1 MKFKNLISSITAI
14 CFSLVLVLG
23 VVFIPAEAAS
33 ATNVTNGSPCLANN
47 ISESKGGNYI
57 GQWQIANLAGYGAPL
72 TKVCQRGEVAGYN
85 VADFDEGDSCYVK
98 WADGPSFLG
107 TLFYNGEY
115 KAYGCTSN

>member
-1 MKFKNLISSITAI
+1 MKFRNLISSITAI

-23 VVFIPAEAAS
+23 IVFIPAEAAS

-57 GQWQIANLAGYGAPL
+57 GQWQIANLSGYGAPL
-72 TKVCQRGEVAGYN
+72 TKVCKRGEVEGYN
-85 VADFDEGDSCYVK
+85 VADFDEGDYCYVK